1 MSLNNEVEDDSGPGG
16 FAHGLLIYLV
26 GLLVAV
32 PLFLILYPYVP
43 ELIIPMGQGYR
54 VDHILTFVLV
64 LVAMVV
70 LVRKFQL
77 LVYAL
82 LVLGLAGITITSMAG
97 GYGFKALYH
106 DYALFLH
113 TVRESTRPLP
123 IARTLRPFADGDLLL
138 AKVDH
143 SDPQLRTFA
152 VLAATS
158 NFSELAQ
165 RQSDPTLIQC
175 FSIFKEINSH
185 WRYVNDVK
193 GGEYFAKASESAQLL
208 AGDCDD
214 HAVLM
219 VACIKAIGGQARL
232 VRTTGHIYPELL
244 VGNAK
249 DMERVAWLIRTQL
262 FKEQAAHANLFY
274 HTDEKGQRWINMDY
288 TRDHPGGEVMEEDI
302 VGTLDV

>member
-1 MSLNNEVEDDSGPGG
+1 MSLNSEAEDAQGPGG

-43 ELIIPMGQGYR
+43 ELIIPVGQGYR
-54 VDHILTFVLV
+54 VDHILTFVMV

-77 LVYAL
+77 LVYGL
-82 LVLGLAGITITSMAG
+82 LVVGLAGITITSMAG

-138 AKVDH
+138 AKVDFA
-143 SDPQLRTFA
+143 DPQLRTFA

-158 NFSELAQ
+158 NFSDLAQ

-244 VGNAK
+244 VGDAK
-249 DMERVAWLIRTQL
+249 AMERVAWLIRTQL
-262 FKEQAAHANLFY
+262 FKEEAAHAKLFY
-274 HTDEKGQRWINMDY
+274 HTDEQGQRWINMDY

-302 VGTLDV
+302 VGTLEV

>member
-1 MSLNNEVEDDSGPGG
+1 MSLNSEVEGGSGPGG
-16 FAHGLLIYLV
+16 FAHGLLIYFV

-43 ELIIPMGQGYR
+43 EVIIPVGHGYR

-77 LVYAL
+77 LVYGL
-82 LVLGLAGITITSMAG
+82 LVLGLAGITITSTAG
-97 GYGFKALYH
+97 GYGFRALYH

-143 SDPQLRTFA
+143 GDAGLRTFA

-165 RQSDPTLIQC
+165 RQADPTLIQC
-175 FSIFKEINSH
+175 LSIFKQINSH
-185 WRYVNDVK
+185 WRYVSDVK

-244 VGNAK
+244 VGDAK
-249 DMERVAWLIRTQL
+249 AMKRVAWLIRTQL
-262 FKEQAAHANLFY
+262 FKEQAAHAKLFY
-274 HTDEKGQRWINMDY
+274 HTDEQGRRWINMDY

-302 VGTLDV
+302 LGTLEV

>member
-1 MSLNNEVEDDSGPGG
+1 MSLNSEAEDAQGPGG

-43 ELIIPMGQGYR
+43 ELIIPVGQGYR
-54 VDHILTFVLV
+54 VDHILTFVVV

-77 LVYAL
+77 LVYGL
-82 LVLGLAGITITSMAG
+82 LVVGLAGITITSMAG

-138 AKVDH
+138 AKVDYA
-143 SDPQLRTFA
+143 DPQLRTFA
-152 VLAATS
+152 VLSATS

-244 VGNAK
+244 VGDAK
-249 DMERVAWLIRTQL
+249 AMERVAWLIRTQL
-262 FKEQAAHANLFY
+262 FKEQAAHAKLFY
-274 HTDEKGQRWINMDY
+274 HTDEQGRRWINMDY

>member
-1 MSLNNEVEDDSGPGG
+1 MSLNSDVEDASGPGG

-43 ELIIPMGQGYR
+43 ELIIPFGKGYR

-70 LVRKFQL
+70 LVRRFQL
-77 LVYAL
+77 LVYGL
-82 LVLGLAGITITSMAG
+82 LVLGLAGITITSMTG
-97 GYGFKALYH
+97 GYGFRALYH

-138 AKVDH
+138 AKVDFA
-143 SDPQLRTFA
+143 DPQLRTFA

-165 RQSDPTLIQC
+165 RQPDPTLIQC

-262 FKEQAAHANLFY
+262 FKQQAAHAKLFY
-274 HTDEKGQRWINMDY
+274 HTDEQGRRWINMDY